1 VARKLIA
8 DSTPITARKI
18 RKEAQ
23 FEEKTKEKMGPWA
36 TAFTIFKGFVAC
48 SMLYMPKNF
57 INGGWGFSPI
67 MMIGSLFLT
76 LYCAKLLLDTR
87 AKLGGKVS
95 FSEMGEITW
104 GKPGRIFVDV
114 TLVGS

>member
-1 VARKLIA
+1 
-8 DSTPITARKI
+8 
-18 RKEAQ
+18 
-23 FEEKTKEKMGPWA
+23 MGTWA

-67 MMIGSLFLT
+67 MMILSLFLT

-95 FSEMGEITW
+95 FSEMGELTW
-104 GKPGRIFVDV
+104 GKPGRLFVDV
-114 TLVGS
+114 TLVGSQVSFCTSYVYFITKSCQNIT

>member
-1 VARKLIA
+1 MAEEAPRKL
-8 DSTPITARKI
+8 
-18 RKEAQ
+18 
-23 FEEKTKEKMGPWA
+23 MGPWM
-36 TAFTIFKGFVAC
+36 TAFSLFKGFVC
-48 SMLYMPKNF
+48 TGILYMPKNF

-67 MMIGSLFLT
+67 MMVGSLFLT